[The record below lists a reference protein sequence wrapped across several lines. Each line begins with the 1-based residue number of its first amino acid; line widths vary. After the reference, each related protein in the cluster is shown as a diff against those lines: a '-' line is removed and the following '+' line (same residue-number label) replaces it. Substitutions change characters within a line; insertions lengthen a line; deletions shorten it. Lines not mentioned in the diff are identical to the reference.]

1 MEDEMRAE
9 ILRGIELITT
19 NANPGSREALE
30 TRHGKV
36 WSTGELGQEFEIL
49 QFSAPFLVC
58 RRKAD
63 GKLGSVQFQHN
74 PRFYFN
80 WVEDNA

>member
-1 MEDEMRAE
+1 MEREDLAE
-9 ILRGIELITT
+9 VLRYAELIET

-30 TRHGKV
+30 AQHGKV
-36 WSTGELGQEFEIL
+36 WTVNELSQEFEVL
-49 QFSAPFLVC
+49 QFSAPFVVC